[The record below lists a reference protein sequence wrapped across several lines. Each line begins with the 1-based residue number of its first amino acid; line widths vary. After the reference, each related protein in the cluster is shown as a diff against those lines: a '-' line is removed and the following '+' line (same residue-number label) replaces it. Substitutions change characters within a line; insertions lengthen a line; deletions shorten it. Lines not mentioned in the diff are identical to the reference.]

1 MAALNKSA
9 YRRLGVIIT
18 HSDFQGESIFGVTH
32 PTMIK
37 FAASAAILLGLAA
50 ASEPTCKCQPLGPPG
65 APSFLVTRLWNIVD
79 AGWTDQDVIDEF
91 DAGFAPTVTAL
102 PGFQRYT
109 AATTGDDRTVFF
121 MNAFDSK
128 DRAAAAQEAAK
139 EFVSAGRLNG
149 AIEPNHFTQEA
160 VIVGFSSEDCPKESM
175 EGMHLSTRAYFYH
188 DPASV
193 NLTALV
199 QSYTDFQEQVMSNIE
214 GWKAYVGST
223 SAPEGKDDFAY
234 NIFSSEEA
242 AKESNELAAVENDET
257 KDFGFPPADLI
268 AKTEGVIA
276 FDYLCAAGNAPT
288 SPPSSPSSTKSAA
301 ARIEIVGAIVATMGA
316 YWFS

>member
-1 MAALNKSA
+1 ML
-9 YRRLGVIIT
+9 
-18 HSDFQGESIFGVTH
+18 
-32 PTMIK
+32 K
-37 FAASAAILLGLAA
+37 FAASVAILLGLAA
-50 ASEPTCKCQPLGPPG
+50 ASEPTCECQPLGPPG

-79 AGWTDQDVIDEF
+79 AGWTDQDVIDDF
-91 DAGFAPTVTAL
+91 DAGFAPTVVAL

-139 EFVSAGRLNG
+139 EFVSAGRLNS

-160 VIVGFSSEDCPKESM
+160 VIAGFSSEDCPKESM
-175 EGMHLSTRAYFYH
+175 EGMHLSTRAYYFD

-193 NLTALV
+193 NLTALI
-199 QSYTDFQEQVMSNIE
+199 QSYTDFHEQVMSNIE

-223 SAPEGKDDFAY
+223 AAPEAKDDFAF
-234 NIFSSEEA
+234 NIFDSEEA
-242 AKESNELAAVENDET
+242 AKESNEFAAAATET
-257 KDFGFPPADLI
+257 QDFGYPPTELI

-276 FDYLCAAGNAPT
+276 FDYLCAAGNAPIF
-288 SPPSSPSSTKSAA
+288 PPSSLASTKSTA
-301 ARIEIVGAIVATMGA
+301 ARVKIVGAIVGTMGA
-316 YWFS
+316 YWLR